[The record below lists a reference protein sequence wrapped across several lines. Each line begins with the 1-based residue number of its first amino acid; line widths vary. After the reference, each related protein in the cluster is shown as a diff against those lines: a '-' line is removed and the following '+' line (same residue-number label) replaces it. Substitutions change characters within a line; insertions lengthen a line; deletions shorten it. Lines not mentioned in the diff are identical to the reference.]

1 MIRKAK
7 TNISTARPAKQRI
20 FERVAVNEVKINFSL
35 FLIFLSVNVFCAFP
49 TMYAAGLPVV
59 TNSKFTLNGSFSLSN
74 ISGSEILPQTTTIY
88 TGNNTYSINFDAP
101 TSIDL
106 NQTDPAP
113 LTVSR
118 TISPIWTWTF
128 NTSAFSSSNKPTYTT
143 TYTITNF
150 TNGKSTVPV
159 TFSKTTVSPTKSSNT
174 WTLKEILTLY
184 FDFSNASL
192 TGTYTGSINVNVTAT
207 NFTY

>member
-1 MIRKAK
+1 
-7 TNISTARPAKQRI
+7 
-20 FERVAVNEVKINFSL
+20 
-35 FLIFLSVNVFCAFP
+35 VFCAFP
-49 TMYAAGLPVV
+49 TLYAAGLPVV

-118 TISPIWTWTF
+118 IISPIWTWTF
-128 NTSAFSSSNKPTYTT
+128 NTNAFSSSNKPTYTT
-143 TYTITNF
+143 TYSITDF
-150 TNGKSTVPV
+150 TNGTSTVPV
-159 TFSKTTVSPTKSSNT
+159 TFSKAFVSPTKSSNT
-174 WTLKEILTLY
+174 WTMKEILTLY
-184 FDFSNASL
+184 FDFSNASR
-192 TGTYTGSINVNVTAT
+192 TGTYTGTINVNVTAT
-207 NFTY
+207 NFKY